1 MDRRLLVTVTII
13 GVLLLACS
21 SHLPEKP
28 ITEAGFEIAAA
39 RAKLLGQEREK
50 FDQHHLLK
58 GENANSALQNLE
70 REGYTCRIGYLDLLQ
85 PKKSDLAFET
95 VRIPLLFCVQGSS
108 DLNDICVERHVNLEV
123 GWQDPNASKQEL
135 SSQLASSVILNR
147 AFRCDERD
155 VTKR

>member
-1 MDRRLLVTVTII
+1 MLLV
-13 GVLLLACS
+13 ACT

-28 ITEAGFEIAAA
+28 ITEGGFEIAAA

-58 GENANSALQNLE
+58 GGNAKTALQILE
-70 REGYTCRIGYLDLLQ
+70 REGYACRIDYLDLLQ
-85 PKKSDLAFET
+85 PKKSGLTFEA
-95 VRIPLLFCVQGSS
+95 VRTPLLFCVQDSS

-123 GWQDPNASKQEL
+123 GWQDPNASTQEL

-147 AFRCDERD
+147 AFRCDERS
-155 VTKR
+155 VIKR